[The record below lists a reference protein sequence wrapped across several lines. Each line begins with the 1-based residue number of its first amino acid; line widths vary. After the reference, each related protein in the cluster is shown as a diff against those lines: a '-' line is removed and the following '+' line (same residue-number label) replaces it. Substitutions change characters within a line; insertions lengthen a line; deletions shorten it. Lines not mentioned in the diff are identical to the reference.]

1 MGSVYEEREVEEYW
15 RQALADCDY
24 APFPALPRSV
34 QQAVP
39 DGVIEHRFPR
49 PREQLLGITTSTLI
63 RAAWALVAGR
73 MTDSDDVVFG
83 VTVSD
88 WSAPVAGLDEMTA
101 PTIATVPVRVKFA
114 RDQTVSEYLETV
126 QRQAT
131 EMIPFEQAGLER
143 IAKIFPESWQ
153 ACRFQTL
160 LDIQMQ
166 DNCSAR
172 DLLETCHD
180 SSQRQWFHPYPLM
193 LELQLG
199 ADIKV
204 TARFDAR
211 AIELWTVQKL
221 IERLECVMGQLD
233 GTAPEQMLTGIETAT
248 QWDIKEIWE
257 WNSTVPAPVERCVQ
271 EMIHEQARAL
281 PSAPAVCAW
290 DGELTYGKLDQLATR
305 LAARL
310 LGLGVG
316 RDTLVPL
323 CFEKSM
329 WATVA
334 MLGVLKAGGAFVFLD
349 PSLPERRLQAIV
361 QQVDASLAL
370 SSLSNQ
376 SLSSRLTQEV
386 LIINS
391 HFFEDQDDPASQRVN
406 CSSPTSVI
414 YVTFTSGSTG
424 KPKGVMITHGNI
436 TSALYHQVDILG
448 FTTKSRVF
456 DFASYSFDISV
467 NYALMTL
474 ATGGCLCVPSDQDRR
489 NNVPGSI
496 ALLRANALVL
506 TPSVAQFLSPE
517 VMSGLQSM
525 TFVGEALCVADVKRW
540 WGKVRV
546 LNRYGV
552 SECAAASTINCSA
565 SSPEE
570 AIHIGKSLGLVT
582 WVVDPENHDFLFP
595 PGCIGELLLEGPLV
609 SRGYLND
616 PEKTATAFIEDP
628 AWLLRGARGSPG
640 RHGRLYKTGDLV
652 RYNEDGSLTF
662 IGRKDTQVK
671 IRGQRVELGE
681 VEHHMRRSLVDAA
694 DASVVAEVITPEGSS
709 NPMLVAFVGLA
720 QAADGIDEGVKA
732 AIRKVTAGAE
742 EKLAEVLP
750 AYMIPSAYIPVNKMP
765 MTATGK
771 TDRRRLREIG
781 GSLTLEQLAELNE
794 PRAELRLPTT
804 AAESQL
810 RQLWAAVL
818 GVEVDSIGVDDS
830 FLRIGGDSVGAMR
843 LVGAAR
849 EQGLS
854 LTVADVFKQPRLSEQ
869 ALLVNAD
876 GGGVGEGP
884 SPFSLLNNGLDKDAG
899 RSCAAT
905 LLGVGAAQI
914 EDIFPCTPLQEGLL
928 AMTAKRKGDYI
939 NRSVLELQD
948 GVDVDRFRVAWEDV
962 RATMPILRTRII
974 DLPGQGLVQVVANEQ
989 IEWPEGNDLAV
1000 FVDNDK
1006 QRQIG
1011 LGTTLSRHGLVS
1023 DRDREKTYFVWTM
1036 HHALYDGWSMPLM
1049 LDEVEKAYR
1058 RESREAL
1065 VPFQAFVKHIASVDK
1080 GSARAYWQA
1089 QLAGSE
1095 ATSFPALPTPTYQPV
1110 ADSTL
1115 RHHIAELEWPR
1126 NDITASTAV
1135 RVAWSILAA
1144 RYTGSSEVVF
1154 GATVTGRQAA
1164 VPGIERMAGPTI
1176 ATVPVRVVLDWEQ
1189 TVEQLQQ
1196 QVQAQAVQMT
1206 AFEQLGLPAIRSI
1219 NQDIMQ
1225 GSQFQ
1230 TLIVVQP
1237 AVRRDERRGDEG
1249 VFQPM
1254 ASEADDTNGLYAF
1267 TTYAVMIVCQLEA
1280 RGIQLEINFDSKV
1293 VEYEQVRRIAQQLE
1307 CVLRQVCEEEHVS
1320 AKLRDIE
1327 TVSQQDLRDI
1337 WTWNATVPEVV
1348 DACVHDL
1355 IAERTAKQPDA
1366 PAICAWDGELTYREL
1381 DKLSTRLAH
1390 QLVGLGVGPNVIV
1403 PLCFEKSMWTPVAM
1417 LAVMKAGGASVAMD
1431 SSQPEERLRSIVQQ
1445 VEPIVVVSSAA
1456 NEALAGLLT
1465 TADVVVVDAQH
1476 LSRLEGNGKS
1486 RTGLPMVKSS
1496 DTLYIVF
1503 TSGST
1508 GTPKGAIIT
1517 HRNFSSAIHHQQS
1530 ALGFNNTSRVFDF
1543 VSYAFDVT
1551 WSNLLHTLSAGGCLC
1566 VPSEIDRYSNTEQSM
1581 VSLGVNFADLTPTVG
1596 RLLNGS
1602 HIPALSTLILGGE
1615 RVTAAD
1621 VARWKHQV
1629 TLLHTYG
1636 PAECTVTSTFETIDR
1651 NKQGDP
1657 SIGRGIGCNT
1667 WVVDSRGHDRLL
1679 PVGSVGELVLEGTLV
1694 GAGYL
1699 SDPEKTA
1706 AAFVQDPPWLLQG
1719 HHGVAGRR
1727 GRLYRTG
1734 DLVRYNTDG
1743 TLAFIGRKD
1752 TQVKIRGQRV
1762 ELGEIESH
1770 MARHPST
1777 LQSASLLPKCGPC
1790 ANRLVGIFSL
1800 KGVQRNDDGRSTIQL
1815 TPNRNAA
1822 QVQRHVEALQ
1832 ALLGDALPSYMV
1844 PSVWIALRDIPL
1856 SASGKLDK
1864 KQLQAWLSGMDPET
1878 YTGICHTDR
1887 GSSPREPATDAE
1899 RLLRDACSLVLSVP
1913 AANIDL
1919 QRSFIA
1925 NGGDSISAMRLS
1937 SHCRDVSIVFSVAAL
1952 LKSKSLAGVAQASA
1966 ATTNSKVSRREGFDK
1981 PFGLS
1986 PIQRWFF
1993 AQSSAEQVSNKSH
2006 YFNQGFYV
2014 NIRRRVSPGEIS
2026 SAISE
2031 IVQQHSML
2039 RARFQRI
2046 AGDWT
2051 QRVLKPVDGLHH
2063 FGSSQLESLSE
2074 VESRTIQRHQELHIE
2089 RGPVFAADMYTLPAG
2104 DQYLVLIAHHL
2115 VVDLVSWRIILD
2127 DLQTLLTG
2135 GTLEAG
2141 LPFQVWSQLQTEKAK
2156 TSELDPENVLPTEET
2171 DNDLEFWNFDQAT
2184 PNAFGDHD
2192 GHSVVVDR
2200 RITSLLLKNANGA
2213 FNTEPVDLILSAIW
2227 DAFLRVFPGREGLT
2241 IFNESHGR
2249 EPWSAEID
2257 LTRTVGWF
2265 TTISPIHVSRSI
2277 GNSPANIVRLV
2288 KDTRRRLPAN
2298 GWAYFTS
2305 RYLNDVGIRAFK
2317 AHDSTME
2324 VAFNYH
2330 GQFQQLEHDNSLF
2343 ANVSLDGVSDVG
2355 PALPSSALVD
2365 INAWIA
2371 SGLTHFSFSW
2381 NRHIAHQGRVREW
2394 IEEVGPSLR
2403 AICDELASS
2412 KTSTTLCDYEF
2423 LSLDYGRLE
2432 ELQSRTIPRM
2442 ESANGAAVED
2452 IYPCSPMV
2460 DGILLSQ
2467 IREPGSYETSQT
2479 YKIGSRGIRAISLDG
2494 LAEAWQG
2501 VIARHPSL
2509 RTVFTEGMDATA
2521 AFNQVV
2527 LKSCDGEV
2535 VVLRSQSEASALAM
2549 LKQLPPVD
2557 YRQLKPP
2564 HRLALCQISDGNH
2577 VICRLEMSHAITDGG
2592 STAIILDDWAKAYA
2606 GTLSLTGLLDTSRDF
2621 ARALKS
2627 SSTADKMAFWK
2638 KKLAGVET
2646 CHFPHLS
2653 DAPRLGV
2660 EVSTASIDI
2669 GGETFTRIQQFCEE
2683 QSVTPASLFQSA
2695 WALTLAAY
2703 TGMDS
2708 VCFGYLAS
2716 GRDISIRGIGESVG
2730 AYANML
2736 ICRADI
2742 SREWTGQRLVRHLHD
2757 QVVEDLG
2764 FQHCSLAGIQHELN
2778 IPPGQGL
2785 FNTIVS
2791 FQTGDDDRAG
2801 AGSRDLI
2808 FVSIGGEDPSEYD
2821 IAISIGFGTLLAS
2834 CSLAF
2839 RLSCLSDERAHRVV
2853 SFLEA
2858 MITALIGRHAHGPDV
2873 PLGAEGEEK
2882 KLRDIGA
2889 VSQQDLRDIWTWNA
2903 TVPEAVDACVHDLI
2917 AERTAQ
2923 QPDAP
2928 AICAWDG
2935 ELTYRKLDELS
2946 TRLAY
2951 QLVGLGVGPNV
2962 IVPLCFEKSM
2972 WTAVA
2977 MLAVMKAGGAS
2988 VAMDS
2993 SQPEERLRSIAQQV
3007 EPIVV
3012 VSSAANEAL
3021 AGRLAVATVLVVDAQ
3036 HLGRLERNGKSRTGL
3051 PMVKSS
3057 DTLYIVFTS
3066 GSTGT
3071 PKGAMI
3077 THRNFSSAIHHQ
3089 QAALGFNN
3097 TSRVFD
3103 FVSYA
3108 FDATWSNL
3116 LHTLSGG
3123 GCLCVPSESDRHS
3136 NTEQSMVS
3144 LGVNVAEVTPTVGRL
3159 LNGSHIPALSTLIL
3173 GGERVTATDVA
3184 RWKQQVTLLNT
3195 YGPAECTVNSTI
3207 EAINQNKQGDPS
3219 IGRGIGCNTWVVNQH
3234 MEICEIGC
3242 IGELVLEGPLVGQ
3255 GYISDPVKTDAAFVE
3270 DPPWLLRGGPGF
3282 AGRRGR
3288 LYRTGDLVR
3297 YNADGT
3303 LVFIGRKDTQVK
3315 IRGQRVELGEVE
3327 NQVRRSLVDAVDA
3340 SVVAE
3345 VITPAGS
3352 SNPMLVA
3359 FLDLGEAADG
3369 SDDVAKAA
3377 MRKVTA
3383 GTEEKLAELL
3393 PAYMIPSA
3401 YIPIDKVP
3409 MTATGKTDRRRLR
3422 EIGGSFTLEQLA
3434 ELNASRG
3441 ERRQPRTA
3449 AEGQLQQLWAAVL
3462 GIEAG
3467 SIGVDDSFLR
3477 IGGDSVGAMRLVGA
3491 ARDQGLTLTVA
3502 NVFKQPRL
3510 SEQALLVNVDG
3521 GGVEEAPPPFSLLK
3535 AGLDKSAGCT
3545 RAAALCGVDA
3555 AQIEDIFPCTPL
3567 QEGLLAMTAKRRGDY
3582 INRSVLELQDGVDA
3596 DRFRAAWEDVRA
3608 TMPILR
3614 TRIIDL
3620 PGQGLVQVIVNEQ
3633 MEWLVNGDLEAYLS
3647 HEEQQH
3653 MGMGTALTRFG
3664 LVRDGQD
3671 GKRYFVWTLHH
3682 ALYDGWSMPLMLDEV
3697 EKAYRGERREPL
3709 APFQAFV
3716 KHITSTDENSARV
3729 YWQAQLAGSEATSF
3743 PALPTPTYQPV
3754 ADSTLRH
3761 HIAEL
3766 EWPRNDITASTVVR
3780 VAWSILAARY
3790 TGSSEVVFG
3799 ATVTGR
3805 QAAVPGIERMSGP
3818 TIATVPVRV
3827 VLDWEQRVEQLQ
3839 QQVQAQA
3846 VEMTAFEQLGLPAI
3860 RSISQDTEQGSQFQ
3874 TLLVVQ
3880 PTLRQDERRG
3890 DKGLFQLTASDADD
3904 TNGLNAF
3911 TTYAVMMVCELQ
3923 ARGMQLEISFDSE
3936 VVESK
3941 QVRRMA
3947 QQLECVLRQVC
3958 VEEQGSAKLR
3968 DIETVSQQDLRDI
3981 WTWNAT
3987 VPEVVD
3993 ACVHDLIAERTAQ
4006 QPDAPAVC
4014 AWDGELT
4021 YRELDKLSTRLAH
4034 QLVGLGVRP
4043 NVIVPLCFEKSMWT
4057 AVAMLAVMKAGGA
4070 SVAMDSSQ
4078 PEERLRSIVQQVE
4091 PIVVVSSA
4099 ANEALAGRLSMATV
4113 LVVDAQHLAQTKG
4126 GDRGRATL
4134 PTVQPSDTLYIVF
4147 TSGST
4152 GTPKGAIITHRNFS
4166 SAIRHQQA
4174 ALGFNTTS
4182 RVFDFV
4188 SYAFDVT
4195 WSNLLH
4201 TLSVG
4206 GCLCV
4211 PSESDRY
4218 GNPEQSMVSLGVNY
4232 AHLTPTVGRLL
4243 NGSHIPLLST
4253 LRLGGERMMGADV
4266 ARWKQQGTL
4275 LNTYGPAECTVTSTL
4290 ESINQNKY
4298 GDPSIGRG
4306 SGCNTWVVDSGG
4318 HNQLV
4323 PVGSVGE
4330 LVLEG
4335 PLVGGGYLLD
4345 PEKTAAAFVQDPPW
4359 LLKGEQGVGGRQGQ
4373 LYRTGDLVRY
4383 SADGT
4388 LVFIGRKDAQVKIHG
4403 QRVELGEVEHHV
4415 QCSLV
4420 DAADASVVAE
4430 VITPEG
4436 SSNAILVAFVGLG
4449 EAVDGGD
4456 DKAKAVMRRITAGA
4470 EKKLA
4475 EVLPA
4480 YMIPSAYIPINK
4492 VPMTATGK
4500 TDRRRLREIG
4510 GLLTLEQLAEL
4521 NPCRGEQQQPST
4533 AAEGQ
4538 LQRLWAAVLGIAAS
4552 SIGVDDS
4559 FFRIGGDSI
4568 AAMRLVGAAREQGLS
4583 LTVADV
4589 FKQPRLSEQA
4599 LLVKISRT
4607 PYYDPRPFSLV
4618 STEHELNHYL
4628 RLEIS
4633 PYLDHPGETVLE
4645 VLPVTYFQAQ
4655 CITSALTKPLGR
4667 CYHFF
4672 IDLSH
4677 STDIVRLFDSCIK
4690 LWDSLD
4696 ILRTVFI
4703 QGRHGYLQVVGKKV
4717 RPIIDVYE
4725 TKGDLTK
4732 FSQTIYDED
4741 LSSPLKLGKPFT
4753 RFLITH
4759 ASDGQKRLTIR
4770 LSHAQYDGIS
4780 LGQILSCLAAC
4791 YDGREPPAI
4800 PKFAGYIKHDMI
4812 HRESA
4817 RDYWRLFLHG
4827 SRITK
4832 IRPTAVTT
4840 RVHNKASLSGKEIKL
4855 KRTCPVPQCQ
4865 NGLTPATLFTAL
4877 IACALGRSTK
4887 SSDVV
4892 FGLLVSGRS
4901 MLPSG
4906 LQGAIG
4912 PCLNYIPIRVRFADD
4927 VTLDFALKYVE
4938 EQRLRGLQFETSQF
4952 TDIVR
4957 HCTDWPG
4964 PPKDFGVVVQY
4975 QNIEENP
4982 TADIS
4987 GENSRLN
4994 VHEREEDM
5002 DTPVVSISATPVQGS
5017 WNLEVIASVKFQ
5029 EREQLKAGAYR
5040 IQGTSIEAEVRRLTA
5055 AIGSAKTKRRN
5066 IISQEFRDDYF
5077 RRRPTED
5084 IERHNNGQHEEEYV
5098 EPVVEHQ
5105 IPQRRQLV
5113 DLICPRVRDITSQN
5127 AVKRRIQVAELMLAI
5142 CKCREVPSRYRL
5154 RVGIPPP
5161 SIFKEESPELGPLD
5175 PIFPIKL
5182 SKKQCPFCIG
5192 DESKSY
5198 EQRMGEFSRP
5208 ATMMNHVE
5216 NIHLKGRD
5224 PKAKIECFHPTC
5236 KSQGLVLEKLEY
5248 FKSHVELVHKITLR
5262 E

>member
-1 MGSVYEEREVEEYW
+1 MDSAYEEREVEEYW

-34 QQAVP
+34 QQPVP

-49 PREQLLGITTSTLI
+49 PQEQLLGITTSTLI

-88 WSAPVAGLDEMTA
+88 WSAPVVGLDEMTA
-101 PTIATVPVRVKFA
+101 PTIPTVPVRVKFA

-131 EMIPFEQAGLER
+131 EMIPFEQAGLQR

-160 LDIQMQ
+160 LDIQMEE
-166 DNCSAR
+166 NSSAR

-180 SSQRQWFHPYPLM
+180 SSQRQWFHPYALM

-211 AIELWTVQKL
+211 AIELWTVRKL
-221 IERLECVMGQLD
+221 LERLECVMGQLN
-233 GTAPEQMLTGIETAT
+233 GTGPEQMLTDIETAT

-257 WNSTVPAPVERCVQ
+257 WNSAVPAPVERCVQ

-406 CSSPTSVI
+406 CSSSTSVI

-582 WVVDPENHDFLFP
+582 WVVDPENHDCLFP

-694 DASVVAEVITPEGSS
+694 DASVVVEVITPEGSS

-732 AIRKVTAGAE
+732 AMRKVTAGAE

-750 AYMIPSAYIPVNKMP
+750 AYMIPSAYIPVSKMP

-794 PRAELRLPTT
+794 PRAERRLPTT

-810 RQLWAAVL
+810 QQLWAAVL

-849 EQGLS
+849 DQGLS

-876 GGGVGEGP
+876 GGVVGEGP
-884 SPFSLLNNGLDKDAG
+884 LPFSLLNNGLDKDAG
-899 RSCAAT
+899 CSCAAT

-989 IEWPEGNDLAV
+989 IEWLEGNDLAV

-1115 RHHIAELEWPR
+1115 RHHVAELEWPR

-1164 VPGIERMAGPTI
+1164 VPGIERIAGPTI
-1176 ATVPVRVVLDWEQ
+1176 TTVPVRVVLDWEQ

-1196 QVQAQAVQMT
+1196 QVQAQAV
-1206 AFEQLGLPAIRSI
+1206 
-1219 NQDIMQ
+1219 
-1225 GSQFQ
+1225 
-1230 TLIVVQP
+1230 
-1237 AVRRDERRGDEG
+1237 
-1249 VFQPM
+1249 
-1254 ASEADDTNGLYAF
+1254 
-1267 TTYAVMIVCQLEA
+1267 
-1280 RGIQLEINFDSKV
+1280 
-1293 VEYEQVRRIAQQLE
+1293 
-1307 CVLRQVCEEEHVS
+1307 
-1320 AKLRDIE
+1320 
-1327 TVSQQDLRDI
+1327 
-1337 WTWNATVPEVV
+1337 
-1348 DACVHDL
+1348 
-1355 IAERTAKQPDA
+1355 
-1366 PAICAWDGELTYREL
+1366 
-1381 DKLSTRLAH
+1381 
-1390 QLVGLGVGPNVIV
+1390 
-1403 PLCFEKSMWTPVAM
+1403 
-1417 LAVMKAGGASVAMD
+1417 
-1431 SSQPEERLRSIVQQ
+1431 
-1445 VEPIVVVSSAA
+1445 
-1456 NEALAGLLT
+1456 
-1465 TADVVVVDAQH
+1465 
-1476 LSRLEGNGKS
+1476 
-1486 RTGLPMVKSS
+1486 
-1496 DTLYIVF
+1496 
-1503 TSGST
+1503 
-1508 GTPKGAIIT
+1508 
-1517 HRNFSSAIHHQQS
+1517 
-1530 ALGFNNTSRVFDF
+1530 
-1543 VSYAFDVT
+1543 
-1551 WSNLLHTLSAGGCLC
+1551 
-1566 VPSEIDRYSNTEQSM
+1566 
-1581 VSLGVNFADLTPTVG
+1581 
-1596 RLLNGS
+1596 
-1602 HIPALSTLILGGE
+1602 
-1615 RVTAAD
+1615 
-1621 VARWKHQV
+1621 
-1629 TLLHTYG
+1629 
-1636 PAECTVTSTFETIDR
+1636 
-1651 NKQGDP
+1651 
-1657 SIGRGIGCNT
+1657 
-1667 WVVDSRGHDRLL
+1667 
-1679 PVGSVGELVLEGTLV
+1679 
-1694 GAGYL
+1694 
-1699 SDPEKTA
+1699 
-1706 AAFVQDPPWLLQG
+1706 
-1719 HHGVAGRR
+1719 
-1727 GRLYRTG
+1727 
-1734 DLVRYNTDG
+1734 
-1743 TLAFIGRKD
+1743 
-1752 TQVKIRGQRV
+1752 
-1762 ELGEIESH
+1762 
-1770 MARHPST
+1770 
-1777 LQSASLLPKCGPC
+1777 
-1790 ANRLVGIFSL
+1790 
-1800 KGVQRNDDGRSTIQL
+1800 
-1815 TPNRNAA
+1815 
-1822 QVQRHVEALQ
+1822 
-1832 ALLGDALPSYMV
+1832 
-1844 PSVWIALRDIPL
+1844 
-1856 SASGKLDK
+1856 
-1864 KQLQAWLSGMDPET
+1864 
-1878 YTGICHTDR
+1878 
-1887 GSSPREPATDAE
+1887 
-1899 RLLRDACSLVLSVP
+1899 
-1913 AANIDL
+1913 
-1919 QRSFIA
+1919 
-1925 NGGDSISAMRLS
+1925 
-1937 SHCRDVSIVFSVAAL
+1937 
-1952 LKSKSLAGVAQASA
+1952 
-1966 ATTNSKVSRREGFDK
+1966 
-1981 PFGLS
+1981 
-1986 PIQRWFF
+1986 
-1993 AQSSAEQVSNKSH
+1993 
-2006 YFNQGFYV
+2006 
-2014 NIRRRVSPGEIS
+2014 
-2026 SAISE
+2026 
-2031 IVQQHSML
+2031 
-2039 RARFQRI
+2039 
-2046 AGDWT
+2046 
-2051 QRVLKPVDGLHH
+2051 
-2063 FGSSQLESLSE
+2063 
-2074 VESRTIQRHQELHIE
+2074 
-2089 RGPVFAADMYTLPAG
+2089 
-2104 DQYLVLIAHHL
+2104 
-2115 VVDLVSWRIILD
+2115 
-2127 DLQTLLTG
+2127 
-2135 GTLEAG
+2135 
-2141 LPFQVWSQLQTEKAK
+2141 
-2156 TSELDPENVLPTEET
+2156 
-2171 DNDLEFWNFDQAT
+2171 
-2184 PNAFGDHD
+2184 
-2192 GHSVVVDR
+2192 
-2200 RITSLLLKNANGA
+2200 
-2213 FNTEPVDLILSAIW
+2213 
-2227 DAFLRVFPGREGLT
+2227 
-2241 IFNESHGR
+2241 
-2249 EPWSAEID
+2249 
-2257 LTRTVGWF
+2257 
-2265 TTISPIHVSRSI
+2265 
-2277 GNSPANIVRLV
+2277 
-2288 KDTRRRLPAN
+2288 
-2298 GWAYFTS
+2298 
-2305 RYLNDVGIRAFK
+2305 
-2317 AHDSTME
+2317 
-2324 VAFNYH
+2324 
-2330 GQFQQLEHDNSLF
+2330 
-2343 ANVSLDGVSDVG
+2343 
-2355 PALPSSALVD
+2355 
-2365 INAWIA
+2365 
-2371 SGLTHFSFSW
+2371 
-2381 NRHIAHQGRVREW
+2381 
-2394 IEEVGPSLR
+2394 
-2403 AICDELASS
+2403 
-2412 KTSTTLCDYEF
+2412 
-2423 LSLDYGRLE
+2423 
-2432 ELQSRTIPRM
+2432 
-2442 ESANGAAVED
+2442 
-2452 IYPCSPMV
+2452 
-2460 DGILLSQ
+2460 
-2467 IREPGSYETSQT
+2467 
-2479 YKIGSRGIRAISLDG
+2479 
-2494 LAEAWQG
+2494 
-2501 VIARHPSL
+2501 
-2509 RTVFTEGMDATA
+2509 
-2521 AFNQVV
+2521 
-2527 LKSCDGEV
+2527 
-2535 VVLRSQSEASALAM
+2535 
-2549 LKQLPPVD
+2549 
-2557 YRQLKPP
+2557 
-2564 HRLALCQISDGNH
+2564 
-2577 VICRLEMSHAITDGG
+2577 
-2592 STAIILDDWAKAYA
+2592 
-2606 GTLSLTGLLDTSRDF
+2606 
-2621 ARALKS
+2621 
-2627 SSTADKMAFWK
+2627 
-2638 KKLAGVET
+2638 
-2646 CHFPHLS
+2646 
-2653 DAPRLGV
+2653 
-2660 EVSTASIDI
+2660 
-2669 GGETFTRIQQFCEE
+2669 
-2683 QSVTPASLFQSA
+2683 
-2695 WALTLAAY
+2695 
-2703 TGMDS
+2703 
-2708 VCFGYLAS
+2708 
-2716 GRDISIRGIGESVG
+2716 
-2730 AYANML
+2730 
-2736 ICRADI
+2736 
-2742 SREWTGQRLVRHLHD
+2742 
-2757 QVVEDLG
+2757 
-2764 FQHCSLAGIQHELN
+2764 
-2778 IPPGQGL
+2778 
-2785 FNTIVS
+2785 
-2791 FQTGDDDRAG
+2791 
-2801 AGSRDLI
+2801 
-2808 FVSIGGEDPSEYD
+2808 
-2821 IAISIGFGTLLAS
+2821 
-2834 CSLAF
+2834 
-2839 RLSCLSDERAHRVV
+2839 
-2853 SFLEA
+2853 
-2858 MITALIGRHAHGPDV
+2858 
-2873 PLGAEGEEK
+2873 
-2882 KLRDIGA
+2882 
-2889 VSQQDLRDIWTWNA
+2889 
-2903 TVPEAVDACVHDLI
+2903 
-2917 AERTAQ
+2917 
-2923 QPDAP
+2923 
-2928 AICAWDG
+2928 
-2935 ELTYRKLDELS
+2935 
-2946 TRLAY
+2946 
-2951 QLVGLGVGPNV
+2951 
-2962 IVPLCFEKSM
+2962 
-2972 WTAVA
+2972 
-2977 MLAVMKAGGAS
+2977 
-2988 VAMDS
+2988 
-2993 SQPEERLRSIAQQV
+2993 
-3007 EPIVV
+3007 
-3012 VSSAANEAL
+3012 
-3021 AGRLAVATVLVVDAQ
+3021 
-3036 HLGRLERNGKSRTGL
+3036 
-3051 PMVKSS
+3051 
-3057 DTLYIVFTS
+3057 
-3066 GSTGT
+3066 
-3071 PKGAMI
+3071 
-3077 THRNFSSAIHHQ
+3077 
-3089 QAALGFNN
+3089 
-3097 TSRVFD
+3097 
-3103 FVSYA
+3103 
-3108 FDATWSNL
+3108 
-3116 LHTLSGG
+3116 
-3123 GCLCVPSESDRHS
+3123 
-3136 NTEQSMVS
+3136 
-3144 LGVNVAEVTPTVGRL
+3144 
-3159 LNGSHIPALSTLIL
+3159 
-3173 GGERVTATDVA
+3173 
-3184 RWKQQVTLLNT
+3184 
-3195 YGPAECTVNSTI
+3195 
-3207 EAINQNKQGDPS
+3207 
-3219 IGRGIGCNTWVVNQH
+3219 
-3234 MEICEIGC
+3234 
-3242 IGELVLEGPLVGQ
+3242 
-3255 GYISDPVKTDAAFVE
+3255 
-3270 DPPWLLRGGPGF
+3270 
-3282 AGRRGR
+3282 
-3288 LYRTGDLVR
+3288 
-3297 YNADGT
+3297 
-3303 LVFIGRKDTQVK
+3303 
-3315 IRGQRVELGEVE
+3315 
-3327 NQVRRSLVDAVDA
+3327 
-3340 SVVAE
+3340 
-3345 VITPAGS
+3345 
-3352 SNPMLVA
+3352 
-3359 FLDLGEAADG
+3359 
-3369 SDDVAKAA
+3369 
-3377 MRKVTA
+3377 
-3383 GTEEKLAELL
+3383 
-3393 PAYMIPSA
+3393 
-3401 YIPIDKVP
+3401 
-3409 MTATGKTDRRRLR
+3409 
-3422 EIGGSFTLEQLA
+3422 
-3434 ELNASRG
+3434 
-3441 ERRQPRTA
+3441 
-3449 AEGQLQQLWAAVL
+3449 
-3462 GIEAG
+3462 
-3467 SIGVDDSFLR
+3467 
-3477 IGGDSVGAMRLVGA
+3477 
-3491 ARDQGLTLTVA
+3491 
-3502 NVFKQPRL
+3502 
-3510 SEQALLVNVDG
+3510 
-3521 GGVEEAPPPFSLLK
+3521 
-3535 AGLDKSAGCT
+3535 
-3545 RAAALCGVDA
+3545 
-3555 AQIEDIFPCTPL
+3555 
-3567 QEGLLAMTAKRRGDY
+3567 
-3582 INRSVLELQDGVDA
+3582 
-3596 DRFRAAWEDVRA
+3596 
-3608 TMPILR
+3608 
-3614 TRIIDL
+3614 
-3620 PGQGLVQVIVNEQ
+3620 
-3633 MEWLVNGDLEAYLS
+3633 
-3647 HEEQQH
+3647 
-3653 MGMGTALTRFG
+3653 
-3664 LVRDGQD
+3664 
-3671 GKRYFVWTLHH
+3671 
-3682 ALYDGWSMPLMLDEV
+3682 
-3697 EKAYRGERREPL
+3697 
-3709 APFQAFV
+3709 
-3716 KHITSTDENSARV
+3716 
-3729 YWQAQLAGSEATSF
+3729 
-3743 PALPTPTYQPV
+3743 
-3754 ADSTLRH
+3754 
-3761 HIAEL
+3761 
-3766 EWPRNDITASTVVR
+3766 
-3780 VAWSILAARY
+3780 
-3790 TGSSEVVFG
+3790 
-3799 ATVTGR
+3799 
-3805 QAAVPGIERMSGP
+3805 
-3818 TIATVPVRV
+3818 
-3827 VLDWEQRVEQLQ
+3827 
-3839 QQVQAQA
+3839 
-3846 VEMTAFEQLGLPAI
+3846 EMTAFEQLGLLAI
-3860 RSISQDTEQGSQFQ
+3860 RSISQDTKQGSQFQ
-3874 TLLVVQ
+3874 TLVVVQ

-3911 TTYAVMMVCELQ
+3911 TTYAIMMVCELQ
-3923 ARGMQLEISFDSE
+3923 ARGMQLEISFDSK

-3958 VEEQGSAKLR
+3958 VEEQGLAKLQ
-3968 DIETVSQQDLRDI
+3968 DIETTSPQDLRDI
-3981 WTWNAT
+3981 WRWNAT
-3987 VPEVVD
+3987 VPEAVD
-3993 ACVHDLIAERTAQ
+3993 ACVHDLIAKRTAQ
-4006 QPDAPAVC
+4006 QPDAPAIC

-4021 YRELDKLSTRLAH
+4021 YRELDELSTRLAY
-4034 QLVGLGVRP
+4034 QLVGLGVGP

-4113 LVVDAQHLAQTKG
+4113 LVVDAQHLPQIKG
-4126 GDRGRATL
+4126 GNRGRATL
-4134 PTVQPSDTLYIVF
+4134 PTVQPLDTLYIVF

-4152 GTPKGAIITHRNFS
+4152 GTPKGVIITHRNFS
-4166 SAIRHQQA
+4166 SAIHHQQA

-4266 ARWKQQGTL
+4266 TRWKQQGTL

-4306 SGCNTWVVDSGG
+4306 SGCNTWVVDSRG

-4335 PLVGGGYLLD
+4335 PLVGGGYLSD

-4388 LVFIGRKDAQVKIHG
+4388 LVFIGRKDAQVKIRG

-4449 EAVDGGD
+4449 EAADGGD

-4470 EKKLA
+4470 EEKLA

-4510 GLLTLEQLAEL
+4510 GSLTLEQLAEL

-4607 PYYDPRPFSLV
+4607 PYYDPKPFSLV

-4655 CITSALTKPLGR
+4655 
-4667 CYHFF
+4667 Y
-4672 IDLSH
+4672 LSH

-4741 LSSPLKLGKPFT
+4741 FSSPLKLGKPFT

-4827 SRITK
+4827 SGITK

-4855 KRTCPVPQCQ
+4855 KRTCPAPQCR

-4975 QNIEENP
+4975 QNIEENR

-4994 VHEREEDM
+4994 VHEREQDI

-5017 WNLEVIASVKFQ
+5017 WNLEVIASAKFH
-5029 EREQLKAGAYR
+5029 
-5040 IQGTSIEAEVRRLTA
+5040 
-5055 AIGSAKTKRRN
+5055 
-5066 IISQEFRDDYF
+5066 SQHDVE
-5077 RRRPTED
+5077 TLL
-5084 IERHNNGQHEEEYV
+5084 EE
-5098 EPVVEHQ
+5098 
-5105 IPQRRQLV
+5105 LLA
-5113 DLICPRVRDITSQN
+5113 LIASV
-5127 AVKRRIQVAELMLAI
+5127 
-5142 CKCREVPSRYRL
+5142 
-5154 RVGIPPP
+5154 
-5161 SIFKEESPELGPLD
+5161 
-5175 PIFPIKL
+5175 
-5182 SKKQCPFCIG
+5182 
-5192 DESKSY
+5192 
-5198 EQRMGEFSRP
+5198 
-5208 ATMMNHVE
+5208 
-5216 NIHLKGRD
+5216 
-5224 PKAKIECFHPTC
+5224 
-5236 KSQGLVLEKLEY
+5236 
-5248 FKSHVELVHKITLR
+5248 
-5262 E
+5262 